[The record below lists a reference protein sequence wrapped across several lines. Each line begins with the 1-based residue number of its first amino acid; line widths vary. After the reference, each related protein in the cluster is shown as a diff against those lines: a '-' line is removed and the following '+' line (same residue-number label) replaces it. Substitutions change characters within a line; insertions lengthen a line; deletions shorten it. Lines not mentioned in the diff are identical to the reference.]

1 MKSITIMSKMNIT
14 VYKDLE
20 ALDNT
25 NYKAQVKDS
34 LNIKANWTK
43 TKVKILEGTHE
54 YPAEIKDWSAVKS
67 LADAGVLS
75 VSPATKETHDETV
88 KAESERLEKAE
99 AEKKARVANTK
110 KIVKKLNDIVDEK
123 EGE

>member
-1 MKSITIMSKMNIT
+1 MKSITILSKVNIT

-43 TKVKILEGTHE
+43 TKVKILEGTHD
-54 YPAEIKDWSAVKS
+54 YPAEIKDWASIKS
-67 LADAGVLS
+67 LAAAGVLS
-75 VSPATKETHDETV
+75 VSPTTNETKDETI
-88 KAESERLEKAE
+88 KAETERLEKAE
-99 AEKKARVANTK
+99 EEKKIRANNTK
-110 KIVKKLNDIVDEK
+110 KIVKKLTDIVDEK